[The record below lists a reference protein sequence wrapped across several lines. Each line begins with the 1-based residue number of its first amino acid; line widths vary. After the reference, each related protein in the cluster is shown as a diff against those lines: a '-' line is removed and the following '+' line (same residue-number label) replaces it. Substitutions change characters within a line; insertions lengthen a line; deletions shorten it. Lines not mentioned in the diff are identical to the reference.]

1 MSYRTESMARPPET
15 RGVPITISA
24 PSPAALPLHPMLRQQ
39 SNFAS
44 PSQTEMFPGHVNV
57 KVLPHATMAVNV
69 PRVCTE
75 VYPTHNQA
83 RQLVAQQE
91 ESHWNKH
98 DIVASVAGLETHLA
112 KLDSDIRA
120 AAPAHGSVH
129 AVMGH
134 IHDHAGML
142 RETAKLASATH
153 TRHKDST
160 ALVHNICSRIN
171 DSVETQS
178 VSLRAC
184 QQDVSRIRG
193 KQDAAL
199 ALTHDICAHLDGDLS
214 DHRLGHAA
222 LKGNVSLLQQKDK
235 IAQTL
240 LGSILAKLDQQ
251 ESVVARLQ
259 QAKPAD
265 HEALLEAMCDAFEK
279 TKGKLQSF
287 EKTQAEMQRIVAD
300 FQGGRLSSALAP
312 DAHNFEKRLD
322 KYQKLSR
329 DMDAQ
334 FSHDLARQQSR
345 IRELDAAHQAALQQQ
360 QARILELERSHQLS
374 AHHQSGKIQEL
385 ESKVQQLSLQHLDN
399 SQHASISRGTDRDV
413 KLLQHELRHV
423 HSLKKDVEAMQA
435 VAETHALDAKRNIS
449 QMQQD
454 LRLKERAD
462 ADISRD
468 MPTMKS
474 QVHDVTEHIKVRGL
488 SKTDVADMHAKM
500 QDMRREMMLQEVR
513 LDKNQVQLSD
523 LRKKIEA

>member
-1 MSYRTESMARPPET
+1 MSYRTDGMSRPPECRT
-15 RGVPITISA
+15 APITISA
-24 PSPAALPLHPMLRQQ
+24 PAALAPLAPVHHMLRQA
-39 SNFAS
+39 NFTS

-57 KVLPHATMAVNV
+57 KVMPHAAMAVSV

-75 VYPTHNQA
+75 VYPTHNHA

-112 KLDSDIRA
+112 KLDSEIRA
-120 AAPAHGSVH
+120 AAPAHD
-129 AVMGH
+129 VMGH
-134 IHDHAGML
+134 LQDHASLL
-142 RETAKLASATH
+142 RHNAQLAAATH
-153 TRHKDST
+153 TRHRDTT
-160 ALVHNICSRIN
+160 ALTHQICSRIN
-171 DSVETQS
+171 DSVETQAGA
-178 VSLRAC
+178 LRTT
-184 QQDVSRIRG
+184 QSDVSRMRG

-199 ALTHDICAHLDGDLS
+199 ALTHDICAHLDGDLHE
-214 DHRLGHAA
+214 HRLGHAA
-222 LKGNVSLLQQKDK
+222 LRGNVALLQQKDK

-265 HEALLEAMCDAFEK
+265 HEALLEAMCAAFEK
-279 TKGKLQSF
+279 TKGRMQSF
-287 EKTQAEMQRIVAD
+287 EKTQAEMQRVVAD
-300 FQGGRLSSALAP
+300 FQGGRLAAAHAP
-312 DAHNFEKRLD
+312 DTHSFEKRLD

-334 FSHDLARQQSR
+334 FSHDLARQQGR

-360 QARILELERSHQLS
+360 QGRIQELERAHQLS

-385 ESKVQQLSLQHLDN
+385 EAKVQQLSLQHLDS
-399 SQHASISRGTDRDV
+399 SQHASIARGTDREV

-423 HSLKKDVEAMQA
+423 HALKKDVEAIQA
-435 VAETHALDAKRNIS
+435 VAENHALDTKRNIS

-454 LRLKERAD
+454 LRLRERAD

-468 MPTMKS
+468 VQHIKT
-474 QVHDVTEHIKVRGL
+474 QVHGAY
-488 SKTDVADMHAKM
+488 SKTDMADMAAKM

>member
-1 MSYRTESMARPPET
+1 MSYRTESMARPPEP
-15 RGVPITISA
+15 RSVPITISA
-24 PSPAALPLHPMLRQQ
+24 PAAAPLPMHPMLRQQ
-39 SNFAS
+39 TNFAS

-57 KVLPHATMAVNV
+57 KVLPHASMAVNV

-83 RQLVAQQE
+83 RPFVAQQE

-120 AAPAHGSVH
+120 AAPAPDSVH

-142 RETAKLASATH
+142 RQTAQLASATH

-184 QQDVSRIRG
+184 QKDVSRLRG

-199 ALTHDICAHLDGDLS
+199 ALTHDICAHFDGDLN

-222 LKGNVSLLQQKDK
+222 LKGNVALLQQKDK
-235 IAQTL
+235 IAQAL
-240 LGSILAKLDQQ
+240 LGSILAKLDQHD
-251 ESVVARLQ
+251 SVVAKLQ
-259 QAKPAD
+259 QARPAD

-279 TKGKLQSF
+279 TKGRMQSF

-300 FQGGRLSSALAP
+300 FQGGKLAAHAP

-360 QARILELERSHQLS
+360 QARIQELERSHQLS
-374 AHHQSGKIQEL
+374 SHHQSGKIQEL

-399 SQHASISRGTDRDV
+399 SQHASIARGTDRDV

-423 HSLKKDVEAMQA
+423 HALKNTVEAMQA

-468 MPTMKS
+468 VQHMKT
-474 QVHDVTEHIKVRGL
+474 QVHGVAV
-488 SKTDVADMHAKM
+488 KTDIADMHAKM

-523 LRKKIEA
+523 LRKKMDA